1 MRIQTPF
8 QYLNAFESLRR
19 AHTTIEVARRK
30 LSPVDFA
37 NLETQIQR
45 QIRDINTAIGS
56 FQEDLINKVMPSQLH
71 NLSAFVT
78 LNAYQGGLYP
88 SRSTITWGGN
98 PFSQEIIVG
107 YPGNEISK
115 QLSLAF

>member
-19 AHTTIEVARRK
+19 AHTTLEVARRK
-30 LSPVDFA
+30 LSPADFA
-37 NLETQIQR
+37 NLEAQIQR

-88 SRSTITWGGN
+88 
-98 PFSQEIIVG
+98 PA
-107 YPGNEISK
+107 
-115 QLSLAF
+115 QLSLGAGTHFHRK